1 MMFGDLLKISKWMA
15 IVAMCFCALAT
26 MIAYFSVD
34 ILEGLTKPFLFT
46 GIFVWVLSV
55 IWFMWGWLR
64 NANEDSNE
72 RKGVA
77 ATSYILAFLPLCYC
91 FLMATDEA
99 RTKISIELTNEGE
112 PIHSVKIFGQGT
124 IFLHQDTL
132 KLPGLAKGET
142 ITYKIKASIDPQH
155 RMEGDVVMH
164 YFSGKEKKIKRIA
177 GPFRNSG
184 QWELKQE
191 WHCSVTEKKENPA
204 E

>member
-1 MMFGDLLKISKWMA
+1 MMFGDLLKISRWMA
-15 IVAMCFCALAT
+15 IVAIIFCSLAT
-26 MIAYFSVD
+26 CIAYFSVD
-34 ILEGLTKPFLFT
+34 ILEGLTKPFLFI

-99 RTKISIELTNEGE
+99 RTKISIELTNEGA
-112 PIHSVKIFGQGT
+112 PLHSVKIFGTGT
-124 IFLHQDTL
+124 IFLNQDTL
-132 KLPGLAKGET
+132 KLPGLASGEVVD
-142 ITYKIKASIDPQH
+142 YRIKASIDPQH
-155 RMEGDVVMH
+155 RMEGEVLMH
-164 YFSGKEKKIKRIA
+164 YSIGKEKKVKRIA
-177 GPFRNSG
+177 GPFSNSG

-191 WHCSVTEKKENPA
+191 WKASVSEAKPE
-204 E
+204 